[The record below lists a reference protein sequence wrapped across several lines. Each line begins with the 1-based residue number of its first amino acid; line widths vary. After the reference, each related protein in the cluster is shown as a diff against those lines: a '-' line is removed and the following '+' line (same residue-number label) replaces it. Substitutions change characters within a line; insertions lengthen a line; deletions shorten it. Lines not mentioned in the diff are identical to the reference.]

1 MARAVALP
9 SLVAALAWGAMFPI
23 ANAALPRIGAIHL
36 TAIRYALAVPLF
48 LAILAWAEGRSALRY
63 EGRFPRA
70 FVLGSLGFAGLNLL
84 AFVGLEHT
92 KPQNAA
98 LVIATT
104 PLLTALVLW
113 ARTGARPARATLGFA
128 GVALLGV
135 ALVISKGDPS
145 AFVDGGLGGGEL
157 LVVLGALSFVRYTM
171 GASELGG
178 WSPLRYT
185 ALTATAGTL
194 TIIVAALVAGL
205 AGWEATPSL
214 GDAGSH
220 WLNVAYVILVG
231 AVVGVLAWNAGVKRL
246 GPQNAALF
254 MNLVP
259 VTTFAIEIARGYSP
273 GTGELGGAALTVGA
287 LVGANLATRRAALAA
302 EGVNGVASGPWPLLR
317 FAPSRT
323 S

>member
-1 MARAVALP
+1 MLRAAALP
-9 SLVAALAWGAMFPI
+9 SLTAALAWGAMFPI
-23 ANAALPRIGAIHL
+23 ANAALPRIGAVHL
-36 TAIRYALAVPLF
+36 TAIRYALAVPIF
-48 LAILAWAEGRSALRY
+48 LAILAVTEGRSAVRY
-63 EGRFPRA
+63 DGRFLRA
-70 FVLGSLGFAGLNLL
+70 FALGSLGFAGFNLL

-98 LVIATT
+98 LIIATT

-113 ARTGARPARATLGFA
+113 ARTGVRPARATLGFA
-128 GVALLGV
+128 GFALLGV
-135 ALVISKGDPS
+135 ALVISKGDPM

-157 LVVLGALSFVRYTM
+157 LVLLGALSFVRYTM
-171 GASELGG
+171 GASEMEG

-185 ALTATAGTL
+185 ALTATAGTI
-194 TIIVAALVAGL
+194 TIVLAALAAGFT
-205 AGWEATPSL
+205 GWEATPSL
-214 GDAGSH
+214 DDVGSH
-220 WLNVAYVILVG
+220 WLNVAYVLFIG

-259 VTTFAIEIARGYSP
+259 VTTFTIEIARGYTP
-273 GTGELGGAALTVGA
+273 GVAEVSGAGLTVAA
-287 LVGANLATRRAALAA
+287 LVGANVATR
-302 EGVNGVASGPWPLLR
+302 GFNGVASRPWQLLR